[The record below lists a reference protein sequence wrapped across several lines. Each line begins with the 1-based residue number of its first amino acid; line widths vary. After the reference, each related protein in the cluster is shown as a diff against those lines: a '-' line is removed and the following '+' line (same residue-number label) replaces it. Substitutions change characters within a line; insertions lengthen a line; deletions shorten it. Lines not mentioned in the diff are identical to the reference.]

1 MPDPFFSVVIPTYN
15 RAQSIREALD
25 SVLGQTFGDF
35 EVIVVDDGST
45 DDTAGVVRR
54 VTDPRIRYYYKAN
67 GERAAARN
75 YGVAQARGMYVNFLD
90 SDDVFYPNHLQAAF
104 DFLSGKPVEVCHF
117 GYDIKDLNGRVLR
130 VVKAID
136 SVNRRIVSGNVLSCN
151 GVFARR
157 EVLQKYGFN
166 EDRDLSSLEDWELW
180 IRLCSQFTFYHVPLI
195 TSTVR
200 DHHQRSVVAG
210 RPKAIGL
217 KTDLLIKYA
226 TNDARNRA
234 YFGNKLNRIV
244 ASAHTYAALHLRMAG
259 APRSASWSRLRK
271 GLLAYPMELF
281 SRRTVVI
288 LLMLLGIK

>member
-1 MPDPFFSVVIPTYN
+1 MVIPTYN

-25 SVLGQTFGDF
+25 SVLCQTFGDF

-45 DDTAGVVRR
+45 DDTAGVVRN
-54 VTDPRIRYYYKAN
+54 VTDPRIKYYYKAN

-75 YGVAQARGMYVNFLD
+75 YGVAHARGMYVNFLD

-104 DFLSGKPVEVCHF
+104 EFLSVKSIEVCHF
-117 GYDIKDLNGRVLR
+117 GYDIKGLDGKVLR
-130 VVKAID
+130 VVKSID
-136 SVNRRIVSGNVLSCN
+136 SINRRIVSGNVLSCN
-151 GVFARR
+151 GVFARK
-157 EVLQKYGFN
+157 EVLQKHGFN

-180 IRLCSQFTFYHVPLI
+180 IRLCSHFTFYHVPLI

-210 RPKAIGL
+210 RPKSIEL

-226 TNDARNRA
+226 TNDPGNRSH
-234 YFGNKLNRIV
+234 FGGRLRRLV

-259 APRSASWSRLRK
+259 AQRSASWRRLWK
-271 GLLAYPMELF
+271 GLRAYPIELF